1 MRILR
6 RREHG
11 QAVVEFALIF
21 LVLLMMTVGLVDAGR
36 AFYQYNELSSAA
48 RFGARWAAVVG
59 GVCILPGQNS
69 TDWCTQQGTASGG
82 FWAQAGNKALQGNNV
97 ACPSYSTATAVDYY
111 SASDPDN
118 DSDNDYSAA
127 GNGDKDDVGKATSIV
142 GSVDQHFDSS
152 STSRGFVQ
160 GAFGGLN
167 LSNLKVCIQAT
178 SPPGLPP
185 TAGDYVTVRLYY
197 HFDPISFIL
206 ARASFDLNA
215 TSQYEIQG

>member
-1 MRILR
+1 MRILQQ
-6 RREHG
+6 RERG

-21 LVLLMMTVGLVDAGR
+21 LVLMMLTVGLVDAGR

-59 GVCILPGQNS
+59 GVCILSGQS
-69 TDWCTQQGTASGG
+69 TADWCTQQGTASGG
-82 FWAQAGNKALQGNNV
+82 FWSQPGNAPLQGDNV
-97 ACPSYSTATAVDYY
+97 ACPSYSSDPSKYY

-118 DSDNDYSAA
+118 DGDNDYSAS
-127 GNGDKDDVGKATSIV
+127 GNTDGDAVNKSTTVV
-142 GSVDQHFDSS
+142 GSIDQHFD
-152 STSRGFVQ
+152 TSNASAGFVQ

-167 LSNLKVCIQAT
+167 LSNLKVCIQTTAQ
-178 SPPGLPP
+178 PPNPP
-185 TAGDYVTVRLYY
+185 AAGDYVTAVLHY

-206 ARASFDLNA
+206 ARTSFDLNA